1 MSDEKKTGE
10 YPSQWECMLENLGS
24 WEGSFT
30 RFHIDGTPI
39 SEIPSHLTLEDLSQT
54 LGQISGQISGQP
66 QARLTLK
73 RDSPD
78 YPQPLVQEYSS
89 LHPSILFTETGAFSQ
104 GALQTSSSHFG
115 AEFGHVCGDRRLRL
129 VQLFTPDGK
138 PEFVTL
144 IRERRSGTDAGFAA
158 GLTVAD
164 LLGSW
169 QGAAVTIYPDGRDSD
184 RFTSTLTITQ
194 TDEHMIQQSLT
205 FGDHTLSSSGRMEG
219 QNFFFEQGSVT
230 TQVLRLPDRAS
241 VSFPVAVPL
250 GRPFFLECGWMP
262 EPTVRHRLIRAYD
275 QQGQWVSFTQ
285 VIERK
290 G

>member
-1 MSDEKKTGE
+1 MSDAQKTSE
-10 YPSQWECMLENLGS
+10 SPSQWDCMLQNLGS

-54 LGQISGQISGQP
+54 LGQQ

-73 RDSPD
+73 RDAPE
-78 YPQPLVQEYSS
+78 YPQPLLQEYSS

-104 GALQTSSSHFG
+104 GALQTSSAQFG
-115 AEFGHVCGDRRLRL
+115 AEFGHVWGDRRLRL

-144 IRERRSGTDAGFAA
+144 IREKRSGTAAGFADV
-158 GLTVAD
+158 LTIAD
-164 LLGSW
+164 LLGNW
-169 QGAAVTIYPDGRDSD
+169 QGEAVTIYPDGRNPD

-194 TDEHMIQQSLT
+194 TDEQTIQQSLT
-205 FGDHTLSSSGRMEG
+205 LGDRTISSSGRIKG
-219 QNFFFEQGSVT
+219 QSFFFEQGPVT
-230 TQVLRLPDRAS
+230 TQVLRLPDRSS
-241 VSFPVAVPL
+241 VSFPVALPT
-250 GRPFFLECGWMP
+250 GMPFFLECGWMP
-262 EPTVRHRLIRAYD
+262 EPTLRHRLIRSYD
-275 QQGQWVSFTQ
+275 HQGHWVSFTQ

-290 G
+290 T